1 MDMSARKVAVALVG
15 IPERLQGA
23 LTLVFE
29 RSRTSPTIQYVPLAE
44 GGKTDAL
51 VVLLGQNLKAPDA
64 ARWGASVAAMIPL
77 ADVIDCAVRSRH
89 GQTQTTSFADIIH
102 ALDDICLRHFAS
114 IESASGAVSTGDAPH
129 SADPSTAFAAA
140 WPPRVFKRSNV
151 LLVTEGHG
159 IGEPAFERMAQDEI
173 DFEVVGSPG
182 EALEKSAL
190 DRFDLAILDV
200 DMLEGQAYR
209 LCRELTQRRG
219 DGSMRVVL
227 MGQRR
232 GMLEQWR
239 GRWAGSEGLIPGPD
253 EPDGF
258 RAGVARVLHR

>member
-1 MDMSARKVAVALVG
+1 MSARKVAVALVG

-23 LTLVFE
+23 LTLVFQ
-29 RSRTSPTIQYVPLAE
+29 RSRTSSTIHYVPLAE

-51 VVLLGQNLKAPDA
+51 LVLLGQNLKAPDA
-64 ARWGASVAAMIPL
+64 SQWGASVVAMIPL
-77 ADVIDCAVRSRH
+77 ADVIDGAVRARH
-89 GQTQTTSFADIIH
+89 RQTQSTSFSDIIH

-114 IESASGAVSTGDAPH
+114 IESASGAAATGNAPH
-129 SADPSTAFAAA
+129 SADSGAAFAAA
-140 WPPRVFKRSNV
+140 WPTRAFKRSNV
-151 LLVTEGHG
+151 LLVTEGHRL
-159 IGEPAFERMAQDEI
+159 GEPAFERMAQDEI
-173 DFEVVGSPG
+173 DFAVVGSPG

-200 DMLEGQAYR
+200 DALEGQAYR

-219 DGSMRVVL
+219 DGSLRVVL

-232 GMLEQWR
+232 GMIEQWR

-258 RAGVARVLHR
+258 RAGVARVLQR

>member
-1 MDMSARKVAVALVG
+1 MDMSTRKVAVALVG
-15 IPERLQGA
+15 IPERLHGA
-23 LTLVFE
+23 LNLVFE
-29 RSRTSPTIQYVPLAE
+29 RSRTSSTIHYVLLAE

-51 VVLLGQNLKAPDA
+51 LVLLGQDLKAPDA
-64 ARWGASVAAMIPL
+64 SRWGASVAAMIPL
-77 ADVIDCAVRSRH
+77 ADVIDGAVRA
-89 GQTQTTSFADIIH
+89 GQGQAQSTSFSDIIH
-102 ALDDICLRHFAS
+102 ALDGICLRHFAS
-114 IESASGAVSTGDAPH
+114 IESASDPVSAGNARH
-129 SADPSTAFAAA
+129 SADSSAAFAAA
-140 WPPRVFKRSNV
+140 WPTRAFKRSNI
-151 LLVTEGHG
+151 LLVTEGHR
-159 IGEPAFERMAQDEI
+159 IVESAFERMAQDEI
-173 DFEVVGSPG
+173 DFEVVESPG

-200 DMLEGQAYR
+200 DTLEGQAYS

-219 DGSMRVVL
+219 DGSLRVVL